1 MARFEWGPLP
11 RSVGQERVDARLGV
25 VLSRRRF
32 VELAL
37 YTSVGVIL
45 AGPAA
50 GAAFAAEPP
59 ATEPLATGPAA
70 CMPAV
75 AGKEPAVEVVPYDKL
90 AEMHLRHRADTAG

>member
-1 MARFEWGPLP
+1 MARFEWGPVP
-11 RSVGQERVDARLGV
+11 SSVGQERVDARPGV

-45 AGPAA
+45 TGPAA
-50 GAAFAAEPP
+50 AATYAVEPP
-59 ATEPLATGPAA
+59 VTEPLSTGPAA

-75 AGKEPAVEVVPYDKL
+75 AGTEPAVEVVPYDKL
-90 AEMHLRHRADTAG
+90 GEMHLRHRADTAG

>member
-1 MARFEWGPLP
+1 MARFQWGPP
-11 RSVGQERVDARLGV
+11 ARSVEQERVDTRPGV

-45 AGPAA
+45 TGPAA
-50 GAAFAAEPP
+50 GAVSAVEPL
-59 ATEPLATGPAA
+59 ATEPLATGPVA

-75 AGKEPAVEVVPYDKL
+75 AGNEPAIEVVPYDKL